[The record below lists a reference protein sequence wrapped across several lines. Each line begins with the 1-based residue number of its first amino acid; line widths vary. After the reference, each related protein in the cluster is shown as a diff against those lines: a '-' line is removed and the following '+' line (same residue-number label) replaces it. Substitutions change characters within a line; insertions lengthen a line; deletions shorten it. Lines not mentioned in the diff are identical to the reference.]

1 MALNVCLAEAAA
13 LVLWQR
19 QITNMCEVKSEAK
32 NVSLKCPQGR
42 RSSQTQY
49 SELEPAAGDDGDE
62 GSAQEEAALAR
73 SDTLASDKDKPEDDY
88 LTYF

>member
-1 MALNVCLAEAAA
+1 
-13 LVLWQR
+13 
-19 QITNMCEVKSEAK
+19 MCEVKSQAK
-32 NVSLKCPQGR
+32 IVSMKCPQGR

-49 SELEPAAGDDGDE
+49 SELEPAGDDGDE
-62 GSAQEEAALAR
+62 GSAEEEAALAR

>member
-1 MALNVCLAEAAA
+1 
-13 LVLWQR
+13 
-19 QITNMCEVKSEAK
+19 MCEVESQAK
-32 NVSLKCPQGR
+32 IVPMKCPQGR

-49 SELEPAAGDDGDE
+49 SELEPAGDDGDE
-62 GSAQEEAALAR
+62 GSAEEEAALAR

>member
-1 MALNVCLAEAAA
+1 MFIIPQQ
-13 LVLWQR
+13 VLG
-19 QITNMCEVKSEAK
+19 ILDCESQAK
-32 NVSLKCPQGR
+32 NVSLKCLQGR

-62 GSAQEEAALAR
+62 GSADVEAALAR

>member
-1 MALNVCLAEAAA
+1 MKTEKCK
-13 LVLWQR
+13 
-19 QITNMCEVKSEAK
+19 VKSEAK

-49 SELEPAAGDDGDE
+49 SELEPAGDDGDE
-62 GSAQEEAALAR
+62 GSADVEAALAR

>member
-1 MALNVCLAEAAA
+1 
-13 LVLWQR
+13 
-19 QITNMCEVKSEAK
+19 MCEVKSEAK
-32 NVSLKCPQGR
+32 NVSLKCLQGR

-49 SELEPAAGDDGDE
+49 SELEAAAGDDGDDGDE
-62 GSAQEEAALAR
+62 GSADVEAALAR